1 MARDDSASLDE
12 QLNWKAAAA
21 GWLLPGL
28 GQILLGHRQRGIY
41 AMVGVLGLFVGGLF
55 LGGVDC
61 VDRREDALWFYAQ
74 AGAGPI
80 AFGADYAN
88 GALLKSGRVGE
99 LVESPTPFGSRA
111 PPPQVSTLKSVTL
124 MNEIG
129 TLYCALAGLMN
140 LVVIMDALKRVPREA
155 EGER

>member
-1 MARDDSASLDE
+1 MANDDSSHLDE
-12 QLNWKAAAA
+12 PLNWKAAAI

-28 GQILLGHRQRGIY
+28 GQILIGHRRRGVY
-41 AMVGVLGLFVGGLF
+41 AMIGVLGLFFGGLF
-55 LGGVDC
+55 LGGIDC

-88 GALLKSGRVGE
+88 SALLKTGRVGE
-99 LVESPTPFGSRA
+99 LVESPPAFGSRGPA
-111 PPPQVSTLKSVTL
+111 PMVNSFKSVTV
-124 MNEIG
+124 MNEVG

-140 LVVIMDALKRVPREA
+140 LVVIMDALKRAPREA
-155 EGER
+155 GGRE